1 MIRLAS
7 SLLVLLLSNAALA
20 AQVFDVSPGDTVT
33 AKISTRAMNRVAI
46 DNGRLAKFPYTTGEL
61 IVEKDEQNGQVF
73 VRPEAIVGTN
83 PINAY
88 AIDDQGR
95 TYTLMFLPTDIPAES
110 VILRPRANKVDKSSI
125 EGSGRYFQV
134 LKNMTLAVATDD
146 NPPGIEVREVMQD
159 IPLWQEARL
168 TIQKLFVGNAVVG
181 EQYKLTNI
189 SDKAMVVQEQE
200 LDRRGVLAVSVENMN
215 LAPGE
220 STNVFIVREKKDDE

>member
-1 MIRLAS
+1 MIRLGS
-7 SLLVLLLSNAALA
+7 SLLALLLSNAALA

-33 AKISTRAMNRVAI
+33 AKISMRAMNRVAI
-46 DNGRLAKFPYTTGEL
+46 DNGRLTGFPYTTGEL
-61 IVEKDEQNGQVF
+61 IVEKDEPNGQVF
-73 VRPEAIVGTN
+73 IRPTAIDSTR
-83 PINAY
+83 PINAF
-88 AIDDQGR
+88 AIDGRGR
-95 TYTLMFLPTDIPAES
+95 TYTLLLLPTDIPAES
-110 VILRPRANKVDKSSI
+110 VILRPRASKVDKSSI
-125 EGSGRYFQV
+125 EGSGHYFQV
-134 LKNMTLAVATDD
+134 LKNMVLAIATDD

-189 SDKAMVVQEQE
+189 SEKPMVVQEQE
-200 LDRRGVLAVSVENMN
+200 LDRRGVLAISVENMN